1 MRFTRTLR
9 FRLTAWYG
17 LALAAGLVVFGVVL
31 MILAERHFLH
41 SHDETMAFR
50 GHAAIYIL
58 AQESQGPD
66 LVPTQVDHLARLG
79 RVAISRVDAGGESML
94 YRAQELFNA
103 PVLTRG
109 IEEEEEL
116 EGNGSFST
124 VIENGDYWRIY
135 TLHHQN
141 PGGPPLRIRVLEE
154 LGNVDAAL
162 KRLRLA
168 FFHLVPIGLLVS
180 LFGAHVLS
188 TKALAPVTNII
199 QLTHQIEAGHL
210 SRRLPHPG
218 VHDEIGSLVDT
229 LNHMLARIEASF
241 EAMKRFTSDASH
253 ELRNPLATL
262 RNTVDVML
270 EMPRTS
276 EEKDAAL
283 QSIGEEVDRIRSM
296 VEDLLL
302 LARADSGRVVM
313 QMGPV
318 SLAFILEAQ
327 VEAYQAKAQERNI
340 RMVLGTLLPDEVLG
354 NERWLLQVA
363 GNLLGNAINYTPVG
377 GTVTVAMARLKEAIQ
392 FSVSDTG
399 PGIPEEDLERV
410 FERFFRS
417 DPARSWGHVQGQGLG
432 LAIVAW
438 VVGEHGGSI
447 RASNRP
453 DGGAM
458 FTVTLPLAQMGNES
472 EGRSP
477 R

>member
-1 MRFTRTLR
+1 MRHFTRTLR

-58 AQESQGPD
+58 RQESRGQESSSQALLPIQ
-66 LVPTQVDHLARLG
+66 LDHLGRLG
-79 RVAISRVDAGGESML
+79 RVAISQVDAGGERVI

-109 IEEEEEL
+109 IEEEDEL

-135 TLHHQN
+135 TLHYR
-141 PGGPPLRIRVLEE
+141 GPNGPMLRIRVLEE

-168 FFHLVPIGLLVS
+168 FLHLVPIGLLVS

-188 TKALAPVTNII
+188 TKALAPISDII
-199 QLTHQIEAGHL
+199 KLAHHIEADQL
-210 SRRLPHPG
+210 SKRLPHPG
-218 VHDEIGSLVDT
+218 VDDEIGGLVDT

-262 RNTVDVML
+262 RNTVDVTL

-276 EEKDAAL
+276 EE
-283 QSIGEEVDRIRSM
+283 
-296 VEDLLL
+296 
-302 LARADSGRVVM
+302 
-313 QMGPV
+313 
-318 SLAFILEAQ
+318 
-327 VEAYQAKAQERNI
+327 
-340 RMVLGTLLPDEVLG
+340 
-354 NERWLLQVA
+354 
-363 GNLLGNAINYTPVG
+363 
-377 GTVTVAMARLKEAIQ
+377 
-392 FSVSDTG
+392 
-399 PGIPEEDLERV
+399 
-410 FERFFRS
+410 
-417 DPARSWGHVQGQGLG
+417 
-432 LAIVAW
+432 
-438 VVGEHGGSI
+438 
-447 RASNRP
+447 
-453 DGGAM
+453 
-458 FTVTLPLAQMGNES
+458 
-472 EGRSP
+472 
-477 R
+477 